1 MIRSLNRT
9 LTSHTRVAGM
19 SLKPKP
25 APLPFSTL
33 PRERFEALA
42 AWAVSQGARISDGVA
57 FRESGDLGPGLVAAR
72 DLAPDEN
79 LIVLPQRCMIS
90 LDDGATSEAILAV
103 CEEIPDALWGLRLGL
118 RLLAERARGEASP
131 HAPYVASLPAAIS
144 VPMFFAPNEVTALQ
158 YPPLIHQVG
167 LRGRFLHGLCQRHLA
182 PNGGAHLFHG
192 RRADLGAVG
201 YRGIGSISGQLG

>member
-1 MIRSLNRT
+1 MPKWHHSHLKARRNKWSLEALAVSSEGCPTYKQAGAAMIRSLNRP

-103 CEEIPDALWGLRLGL
+103 CEVRCWAWRFVMTQ
-118 RLLAERARGEASP
+118 AR
-131 HAPYVASLPAAIS
+131 V
-144 VPMFFAPNEVTALQ
+144 LQ
-158 YPPLIHQVG
+158 
-167 LRGRFLHGLCQRHLA
+167 
-182 PNGGAHLFHG
+182 
-192 RRADLGAVG
+192 
-201 YRGIGSISGQLG
+201 